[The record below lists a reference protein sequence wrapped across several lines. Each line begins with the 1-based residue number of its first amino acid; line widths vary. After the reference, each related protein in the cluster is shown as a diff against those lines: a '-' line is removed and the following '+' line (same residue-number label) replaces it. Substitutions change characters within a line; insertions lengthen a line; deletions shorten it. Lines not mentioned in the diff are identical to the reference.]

1 MVPKLA
7 PKLVLNTIPKE
18 VALKESK
25 TVTKM
30 VLKTTPKMVLK
41 TTPKMVL
48 KTTPKMVLKTTPK
61 MANSRKVQTWE
72 AVYRRGLDQNYV
84 GWQLVSQSSRFKN
97 RFQPRLLTLVSALI
111 SSCLIASYLLF
122 I

>member
-30 VLKTTPKMVLK
+30 VLKTTPKMA
-41 TTPKMVL
+41 
-48 KTTPKMVLKTTPK
+48 LKTTPK
-61 MANSRKVQTWE
+61 MANSQKVQTWE

>member
-41 TTPKMVL
+41 TTPKM
-48 KTTPKMVLKTTPK
+48 
-61 MANSRKVQTWE
+61 ANSQKVQTWE

>member
-7 PKLVLNTIPKE
+7 SKLVLNTIPKE

-30 VLKTTPKMVLK
+30 VLKTTPKM
-41 TTPKMVL
+41 
-48 KTTPKMVLKTTPK
+48 
-61 MANSRKVQTWE
+61 ANSQKVQTWE